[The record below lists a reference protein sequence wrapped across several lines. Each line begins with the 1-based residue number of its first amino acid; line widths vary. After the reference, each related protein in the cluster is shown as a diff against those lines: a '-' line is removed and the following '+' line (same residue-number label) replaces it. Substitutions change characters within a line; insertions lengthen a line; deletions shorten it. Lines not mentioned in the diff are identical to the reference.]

1 MRDRSGLDIMLIL
14 TRKLGEVVRIGD
26 EVTVRVLEV
35 RGNQVR
41 LGIDA
46 PAEVRIFREEIY
58 RAICREN
65 EQAAI
70 PGLASLEEATTVWER
85 QRDK

>member
-1 MRDRSGLDIMLIL
+1 MLIL

-26 EVTVRVLEV
+26 EVLEV

-46 PAEVRIFREEIY
+46 PAEVRIYREEIY

-70 PGLASLEEATTVWER
+70 PGLASLEEATSVWER
-85 QRDK
+85 QREK

>member
-1 MRDRSGLDIMLIL
+1 MLIL

-46 PAEVRIFREEIY
+46 PAEVRIYREEIY
-58 RAICREN
+58 RAIRREN

-70 PGLASLEEATTVWER
+70 PGLESLEEATTVWER
-85 QRDK
+85 QREK